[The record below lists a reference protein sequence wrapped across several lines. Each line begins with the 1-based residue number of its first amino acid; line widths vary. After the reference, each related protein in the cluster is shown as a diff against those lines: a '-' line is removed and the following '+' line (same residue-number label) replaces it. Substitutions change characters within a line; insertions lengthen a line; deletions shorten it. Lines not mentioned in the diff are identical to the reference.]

1 MLKLSLNSGEYI
13 TIGENVIVQVF
24 RVAGDR
30 TYLAIEAPREI
41 SVVRGSVLE
50 REGEARPKN
59 LLPAYKDRK
68 LEKALRKVSTGSADR
83 SE

>member
-13 TIGENVIVQVF
+13 NIGGNIIVQVY

-30 TYLAIEAPREI
+30 TYLAIEAPREVP
-41 SVVRGSVLE
+41 VVRGSVLE

-68 LEKALRKVSTGSADR
+68 REKAILKVSTGSADR

>member
-1 MLKLSLNSGEYI
+1 MLKLSLNSGEDI
-13 TIGENVIVQVF
+13 HSGGNSIVQVY

-41 SVVRGSVLE
+41 PVVRGSVLE

-68 LEKALRKVSTGSADR
+68 LEKAAKKVSTGSAHR